1 VVRRLVKKDKAASY
15 PLQSV
20 VAFSIVLLMV
30 AFYLTSMSE
39 SFRSYSIESID
50 KSSKSIDVCERL
62 LSDPGQTEYLSMDW
76 EKDPSNI
83 SSLGL
88 GARTIAYIMNLSSGE
103 TSIGGYEG
111 KSSGNA
117 YYVGTSDFLGLS
129 KLSFNF
135 SEERSGPYAIPLPSR
150 QVGIPVIPGN
160 PNEPLSDLS
169 FIIPL
174 EIEPEDIP
182 SGIPIFFSIHYPK
195 IRIGTGL
202 SYSFF
207 GDDLVE
213 AVLTED
219 FPYAILD
226 IRKIENLTKIDY
238 EKARE
243 ALGIHHDFNITIINE
258 TKATILSYGKS
269 FDSRSIVSVSTR
281 NVLIRRIIKQDDHIL
296 YVYEPAKLIV
306 RIF

>member
-1 VVRRLVKKDKAASY
+1 MVRRSARKDKAVSY

-20 VAFSIVLLMV
+20 VAFSIILLMV

-103 TSIGGYEG
+103 TSMGGYEG
-111 KSSGNA
+111 KSGGGV
-117 YYVGTSDFLGLS
+117 YYVGTSSFLGSSELT
-129 KLSFNF
+129 FNF
-135 SEERSGPYAIPLPSR
+135 SDERRFLLARLEGGGPLLPPDEWDESCMQYYIAEVVSPPPWAKSTIDVAYTR
-150 QVGIPVIPGN
+150 IV
-160 PNEPLSDLS
+160 
-169 FIIPL
+169 
-174 EIEPEDIP
+174 
-182 SGIPIFFSIHYPK
+182 
-195 IRIGTGL
+195 IGTGL

-238 EKARE
+238 ERARK

-269 FDSRSIVSVSTR
+269 FDSR
-281 NVLIRRIIKQDDHIL
+281 
-296 YVYEPAKLIV
+296 
-306 RIF
+306 